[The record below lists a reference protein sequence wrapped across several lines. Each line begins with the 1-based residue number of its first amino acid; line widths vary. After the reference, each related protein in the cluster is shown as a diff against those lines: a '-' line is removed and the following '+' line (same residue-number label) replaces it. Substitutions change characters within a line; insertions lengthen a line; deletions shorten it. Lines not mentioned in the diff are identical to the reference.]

1 MYEYGAVSAAAIRAE
16 GAFYADGVGQLGSS
30 KGENGFSLV
39 VKGGAN

>member
-16 GAFYADGVGQLGSS
+16 GAFYADGIGQLGSKS
-30 KGENGFSLV
+30 EQGFSLI